1 VTLTASRPRLAEE
14 EDAPRHRWEWPSG
27 ARRYAP
33 VGAALVIAAGLFLRV
48 WARSDLWLD
57 EALTVNISRLPIG
70 RIPGA
75 LRHDGA
81 PPLYYMALHLWMS
94 VFGTS
99 DVAVRALS
107 GLASGLTLPAVW
119 LAAKRLGAPAAAWPA
134 VVLLAANPF
143 AVRYATENRMYAL
156 VALEAALGLL
166 AVAAALER
174 PTPGRLAL
182 VALAA
187 AAVLYTHYW
196 GLYVVAAAG
205 LVTLVRALR
214 RADPPESRRSAWR
227 VTAALAAGGVLWL
240 PWVPIFLFQARH
252 TGTPWATPAAPS
264 ALIEVITQ
272 FSGGAA
278 DGPKFLALLLSVL
291 LLLGLFGRRVDGG
304 QVVLAV
310 RGHAVA
316 WQLLAVFLVTPAL
329 AMLAGLVTQSAFIG
343 RYTSVVLPLFVV
355 LCGLGVAALP
365 DLRARVALLAAVSLL
380 GLGISFH
387 LAHIDRTEAGVLAG
401 YLRAAS
407 RPGDVVGYCPDQLG
421 PDTNRLLGD
430 SLTQLTFPRLTGPKF
445 VDWVDYQQVSDDAS
459 PAAFAQALVDRAGAD
474 HAVWLVTSSA
484 YRTAARTCTEV
495 QARLRSLRPDGH
507 QVVAAKPGT
516 YAENAALVAY
526 PAAGTA
532 VVDLPTRP

>member
-1 VTLTASRPRLAEE
+1 MTLTASRPPLAEE
-14 EDAPRHRWEWPSG
+14 EDAPHPHRD
-27 ARRYAP
+27 RRPGAP
-33 VGAALVIAAGLFLRV
+33 VWVPAGGVLVIAAGLFLRV
-48 WARSDLWLD
+48 WTRSDLWLD
-57 EALTVNISRLPIG
+57 EALTVNIARLPVS

-81 PPLYYMALHLWMS
+81 PPLYYMVLHVWMS
-94 VFGTS
+94 LFGTS
-99 DVAVRALS
+99 DVAVRSLS
-107 GLASGLTLPAVW
+107 GLASGLTLPGVW

-134 VVLLAANPF
+134 VILLAANPF

-156 VALEAALGLL
+156 VALEAVLGLL

-182 VALAA
+182 VAVAA

-196 GLYVVAAAG
+196 GLYVVAATG

-214 RADPPESRRSAWR
+214 RAHAPESRRSAWR

-240 PWVPIFLFQARH
+240 PWLPVFAFQAQH

-264 ALIEVITQ
+264 AFIEVITQ

-291 LLLGLFGRRVDGG
+291 LLLGLFGRRVDGRR
-304 QVVLAV
+304 VELAV
-310 RGHAVA
+310 PGHAVA
-316 WQLLAVFLVTPAL
+316 WQLMAVFLVTPAL
-329 AMLAGLVTQSAFIG
+329 AMVAGLVTQSAFIG
-343 RYTSVVLPLFVV
+343 RYTSVVLPLFIV
-355 LCGLGVAALP
+355 LAALGVAALP
-365 DLRARVALLAAVSLL
+365 GRRARVVVLTAVSLL

-387 LAHIDRTEAGVLAG
+387 LAHVKRTEAGVLAG
-401 YLRAAS
+401 YLRAAA
-407 RPGDVVGYCPDQLG
+407 RPGDVVGYCPDQLA

-430 SLTQLTFPRLTGPKF
+430 ALTQLTFPRLTGPEF
-445 VDWVDYQQVSDDAS
+445 VDWVDYQQASDGAS
-459 PAAFAQALVDRAGAD
+459 PAAFAQALADRAGPD
-474 HAVWLVTSSA
+474 HGVWLVTSSA

-495 QARLRSLRPDGH
+495 QSRLRTLRPGGH

-526 PAAGTA
+526 PGAGSL
-532 VVDLPTRP
+532 VVDLPSRP